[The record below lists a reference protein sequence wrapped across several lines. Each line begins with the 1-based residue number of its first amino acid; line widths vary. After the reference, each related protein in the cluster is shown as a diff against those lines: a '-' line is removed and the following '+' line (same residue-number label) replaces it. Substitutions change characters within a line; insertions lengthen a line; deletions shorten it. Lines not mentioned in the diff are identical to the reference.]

1 MARKRTHRDDHAHA
15 HNDPPAGPG
24 TEAET
29 TGRYLVVLGDE
40 CVGHA
45 KHSVDA
51 LKKVA
56 GISHVATSDEYEE
69 NAVDMAEAASADAVV
84 FTDIGIA
91 VVSAPGDRGALLAA
105 ASADD
110 RIPVL
115 SVEPEPIFYATQA
128 TAAPPELDYYRGYK
142 AAVDHLYA
150 QMNGHRADLIG
161 EDAPPALADT
171 AQLTWGLQACR
182 VPTSRYSGQ
191 GIRVAVLDTGMDL
204 DHPDFLGRRVVNQSF
219 VPGQT
224 AQDGNGHG
232 THCIGTACGPRVP
245 PGGTRRYGVAYG
257 CDIYVGKVLSNQG
270 SGQGGW
276 ILAGMEWAINQ
287 QCQVISMSLGNTLA
301 TVSNAYETV
310 GRRALDR
317 GCLIV
322 AAAGNHGNRGGA
334 TPIGIV
340 GQPANS
346 PSILAVGA
354 VDSALR
360 IAPFSTRSN
369 PVAGGKVDLVG
380 PGVAV
385 FSTVPTPALP
395 PGQPRNPAWP
405 ARYHSI
411 SGTSMATPHVAGI
424 AALWAQARGLRG
436 AALWNMITRFARP
449 VGIPVIDAGSG
460 LVQAPQ

>member
-1 MARKRTHRDDHAHA
+1 MARKKSHRDPHSPNHA
-15 HNDPPAGPG
+15 PADTGPG
-24 TEAET
+24 PET
-29 TGRYLVVLGDE
+29 TGRYLVVLADE
-40 CVGHA
+40 CAGNT
-45 KHSVDA
+45 KLCVDA
-51 LKKVA
+51 LKSAA
-56 GISHVATSDEYEE
+56 GVTHVATSDEYEE

-91 VVSAPGDRGALLAA
+91 VVSGDRGQLLTAA
-105 ASADD
+105 CGDE
-110 RIPVL
+110 RTRVV
-115 SVEPEPIFYATQA
+115 SVEPEPMFYATQA
-128 TAAPPELDYYRGYK
+128 PAAPPDLDYYRGYK

-161 EDAPPALADT
+161 DDAPPALADT

-182 VPTSRYSGQ
+182 VPSSRFNGQ
-191 GIRVAVLDTGMDL
+191 GIRVAVLDTGLDL
-204 DHPDFLGRRVVNQSF
+204 DHPDFLGRRVVSQSF
-219 VPGQT
+219 VPGQS

-232 THCIGTACGPRVP
+232 THCTGTACGPRVP
-245 PGGTRRYGVAYG
+245 PGGARRYGVAYG
-257 CDIYVGKVLSNQG
+257 CDIYIGKVLDNQG

-287 QCQVISMSLGNTLA
+287 QCPVISMSLGNKLTAVL
-301 TVSNAYETV
+301 NAYETV

-322 AAAGNHGNRGGA
+322 AAAGNHRQAPLPPMRPPGN
-334 TPIGIV
+334 V

-346 PSILAVGA
+346 PSILAVA
-354 VDSALR
+354 AIQSDLKLAS
-360 IAPFSTRSN
+360 FSCTSN
-369 PVAGGKVDLVG
+369 PVAGGKVDIIG

-385 FSTVPTPALP
+385 FSSVPTPALP
-395 PGQPRNPAWP
+395 PGQPRTPAWP

-436 AALWNMITRFARP
+436 AALWNALTRSARP
-449 VGIPVIDAGSG
+449 VGIPVIDAGAG

>member
-1 MARKRTHRDDHAHA
+1 MARKKSHRDDHARNH
-15 HNDPPAGPG
+15 PPADTNTG
-24 TEAET
+24 TET
-29 TGRYLVVLGDE
+29 TGRYLVVLSDDCAGNTKQ
-40 CVGHA
+40 C
-45 KHSVDA
+45 VDA
-51 LKKVA
+51 LKGVA
-56 GISHVATSDEYEE
+56 GVTHVATSEEYEE

-91 VVSAPGDRGALLAA
+91 VVSGAGDRGQRLAA
-105 ASADD
+105 ASGDERA
-110 RIPVL
+110 RVVSI
-115 SVEPEPIFYATQA
+115 EPEPMFYATQA
-128 TAAPPELDYYRGYK
+128 TVAPPELDYYRGYK
-142 AAVDHLYA
+142 AAVDHLYE

-161 EDAPPALADT
+161 EDGPPAFADT
-171 AQLTWGLQACR
+171 AQLTWGLQVCR
-182 VPTSRYSGQ
+182 VPSSRYSGQ
-191 GIRVAVLDTGMDL
+191 GIRVAVLDTGLDL
-204 DHPDFLGRRVVNQSF
+204 DHPDFRGRRVVSQSF
-219 VPGQT
+219 VPGQS

-232 THCIGTACGPRVP
+232 THCTGTACGPRVP
-245 PGGTRRYGVAYG
+245 PGGARRYGVAYG
-257 CDIYVGKVLSNQG
+257 CDIYIGKVLDNQG

-287 QCQVISMSLGNTLA
+287 QCPVISMSLGNRLT

-322 AAAGNHGNRGGA
+322 AAAGNHGNRGGSL
-334 TPIGIV
+334 PIGIV

-360 IAPFSTRSN
+360 IAQFSTRSN

-395 PGQPRNPAWP
+395 SGQPHTPPWP

-436 AALWNMITRFARP
+436 AALWNVLTRFARP
-449 VGIPVIDAGSG
+449 VGIPVIDAGAG
-460 LVQAPQ
+460 IVQAPQ